1 MLIYLDTHVVAWLYS
16 DLTDKLTDLAKTLI
30 NDNEVYI
37 SAIVRLELQYLYEIK
52 RITDEPD
59 VIISNLS
66 EEIGLKICNKN
77 FNDIICVTLTITW
90 TRDPFDRIIT
100 ANALLNLKGRRYQL
114 KRRFYKLHSINT
126 FFIIITFTGI

>member
-1 MLIYLDTHVVAWLYS
+1 MIYLDTHVVVWLYS
-16 DLTDKLTDLAKTLI
+16 GLIDKLTDIAKTLI

-59 VIISNLS
+59 VIIADLS
-66 EEIGLKICNKN
+66 EQIGLKICNKN
-77 FNDIICVTLTITW
+77 FNDIISISLTITW

-100 ANALLNLKGRRYQL
+100 ANALLSNNILLSKDQNILNNYL
-114 KRRFYKLHSINT
+114 YAKWYD
-126 FFIIITFTGI
+126 